1 MNLMKISTAQ
11 FYRSSTDQ
19 MVRSQSEVA
28 QLQTKLGSGK
38 QLNTPSDDPQKS
50 NAIARLEGALERQS
64 IYQKNIDAAQT
75 RLSSEETVLTSMNQV
90 MQRVSELTIQAAS
103 DTLGAEDRAILAI
116 EIDALKDE
124 LFGLVNSKDLNGNYL
139 FSGNKIDS
147 PAFVRNG
154 DGVVSYNGDYG
165 RLVVNVSDVREV
177 ALNTLGTEVFSVDEF
192 RTLDSLV
199 DSLVANDG
207 GAVRASIDSLNTI
220 SERLA
225 QSYAAMAGRVSALE
239 SQKAVLDDTSLRIE
253 KILMSE
259 RDLDYATAVTELTKE
274 SVALQALQAS
284 FSKLAQLSLFNFLR

>member
-1 MNLMKISTAQ
+1 
-11 FYRSSTDQ
+11 
-19 MVRSQSEVA
+19 
-28 QLQTKLGSGK
+28 
-38 QLNTPSDDPQKS
+38 
-50 NAIARLEGALERQS
+50 
-64 IYQKNIDAAQT
+64 
-75 RLSSEETVLTSMNQV
+75 
-90 MQRVSELTIQAAS
+90 
-103 DTLGAEDRAILAI
+103 LGAEDRAILAI

-147 PAFVRNG
+147 PAFVKNG
-154 DGVVSYNGDYG
+154 DGVVSYDGDYG

-177 ALNTLGTEVFSVDEF
+177 ALNTLGTEVFSVEEF
-192 RTLDSLV
+192 QTLDSLV
-199 DSLVANDG
+199 DALVKNDG

-253 KILMSE
+253 NILMGE
-259 RDLDYATAVTELTKE
+259 KDLDYATAVTELTKE

-284 FSKLAQLSLFNFLR
+284 FSKLAQMTLFNFLR

>member
-1 MNLMKISTAQ
+1 MVKAQ
-11 FYRSSTDQ
+11 SD
-19 MVRSQSEVA
+19 VA

-50 NAIARLEGALERQS
+50 NAIARLEGALKRQS

-147 PAFVRNG
+147 PAFVKNG
-154 DGVVSYNGDYG
+154 DGVVSYDGDYG

-177 ALNTLGTEVFSVDEF
+177 ALNTLGTEVFSVEEF
-192 RTLDSLV
+192 QTLDSLV
-199 DSLVANDG
+199 DALVKNDG

-253 KILMSE
+253 NILMGE
-259 RDLDYATAVTELTKE
+259 KDLDYATAVTELTKE

-284 FSKLAQLSLFNFLR
+284 FSKLAQMTLFNFLR